1 MVYMKKDIRYS
12 NLSEDSL
19 TIKLSESIFHTV
31 DKGKEIEAPYGY
43 GSMPTYTYTR
53 INHCTTPEYNVFR

>member
-19 TIKLSESIFHTV
+19 TIKLSDSIFHAV
-31 DKGKEIEAPYGY
+31 DKGEEIEAPYGD